1 MNEIFVVILVTM
13 LQLGAPLGST
23 ESAPAMMPSATRPA
37 SGPIERP
44 LDWATDYG
52 AAVERARQ
60 AGVPILVRAGAVWC
74 GWCKELEKELAKPQV
89 QAELRR
95 WALIYVDVDRV
106 PQEARLL
113 AFGPVP
119 ALRVLSPSGRLV
131 DSHDG
136 YLQAEELIE
145 WLSNRYT
152 SAAAPEGVATS
163 GSDSSETAEDL
174 VAELVRDLDR
184 RDPAVREAAI
194 RRLMLVPEQSAQP
207 LVEALDVGNLATR
220 LGAMEVLREWGGP
233 IDGLDPWRP
242 ESVSAEVLQTLRQ
255 WAAKPQNIAGG
266 KPTELTPGQWES
278 VRRDLARLLQEDVST
293 AEADAIR
300 ERLAR
305 YGTLP
310 LPEVYEAMRRA
321 ATDQARERL
330 TCLRYRLV
338 ASDELVFSWPGGLE
352 RLAALDVGTRHAAA
366 DELAARCGAA
376 DEPLLLE
383 LFSDPD
389 GLVREIA
396 LRGLHKVA
404 GAQASGALV
413 HLLNDP
419 EPNVRAAVLKQMAE
433 SPSAR
438 IVTAV
443 SEYVGREP
451 DADLVV
457 HAIRVLRS
465 ARNKAAA
472 ECLSGLL
479 THANWQVRAEAAEAL
494 GEILVVGDDLTAK
507 DRRDTYKSLLVAL
520 EDSDSFVV
528 SVAVKSLGYSDLPEA
543 ADALA
548 RAADRH
554 PDLAADVLKLL
565 VESSEYRNRAIPHL
579 RRFCGHER
587 ASVRAVAIA
596 ALCQSVPHNVE
607 REMLAALGD
616 SSARVRIAAAAAL
629 LQLMEAQRPRPD
641 EDASVHIQAGGVS
654 ESFFGAL
661 FRGFRRGSRIA
672 TSQPPGTQPPGTQPS
687 GTQSAGTQP
696 AGSWP
701 ASAPAVQAAGR
712 DEEIHAAGH
721 AESSKQDRWLE
732 GFHAGQKRPK
742 WMGATV
748 PPLQAMLAGESSEEQ
763 LAAAVNL
770 IGFGH
775 DKSALPVLLA
785 TLEQRPELAG
795 TAAGA
800 LPWLTWDKRIELFE
814 VLHPLANNPAVVAI
828 IADRMAAWPD
838 PRAADPL
845 WRLLDDSQMSP
856 QSAAS
861 VLDALRQIYFGDY
874 KYFAYSAPAE
884 RRQQAIHDTS
894 LRAASGSAL
903 QRAAALALVL
913 SVSLADAD
921 RQAEQVLNDPDA
933 PASLRQDALRVRLL
947 SQSRS
952 GAQKLVAEALKG
964 TDDGLRV
971 VALRFLAEGPESM
984 SPLQSGTFHLFYQN
998 PAVERHDV
1006 FHAGTVIRV
1015 KAPVQLEPDVLRPL
1029 LDSPD
1034 PRTAALAGYVL
1045 ATLQE
1050 ADGLEPLVYY
1060 WREQARD
1067 NYTIRRLV
1075 YRAVAALNDD
1085 SQTPLLEEIY
1095 RTYGRNDY
1103 WLRDFYWTIRSM
1115 SGINV
1120 LKLRKQIRDEVGMD
1134 ALR

>member
-23 ESAPAMMPSATRPA
+23 ESASAMMPTATRAAAVAATRPA
-37 SGPIERP
+37 SGPRERP
-44 LDWATDYG
+44 LDWATDYA

-95 WALIYVDVDRV
+95 WALIYVDVDRL

-119 ALRVLSPSGRLV
+119 ALRVLSSSGRLV

-136 YLQAEELIE
+136 YLEAEELIE
-145 WLSNRYT
+145 WLSSRYS
-152 SAAAPEGVATS
+152 SAAASKGLVATA
-163 GSDSSETAEDL
+163 GSDSSGVAEDL
-174 VAELVRDLDR
+174 VADLVRDLDR

-207 LVEALDVGNLATR
+207 LVEALAVGNLATR

-242 ESVSAEVLQTLRQ
+242 ESVNAEVLQALRR
-255 WAAKPQNIAGG
+255 WAAAPQNISGG
-266 KPTELTPGQWES
+266 KPTELTPGQWEG

-305 YGTLP
+305 YGTLL

-366 DELAARCGAA
+366 DELAVLCGAA

-479 THANWQVRAEAAEAL
+479 THVNWQVRAEAAEAL

-507 DRRDTYKSLLVAL
+507 NRRDTYKSLLAAL

-565 VESSEYRNRAIPHL
+565 VESSAMRNKAIPHL

-587 ASVRAVAIA
+587 ASVRAVAIG

-641 EDASVHIQAGGVS
+641 DDASVHIQAGGVS

-661 FRGFRRGSRIA
+661 FRGFRRGSRTA
-672 TSQPPGTQPPGTQPS
+672 TSQPS
-687 GTQSAGTQP
+687 GTHSAGTQP

-701 ASAPAVQAAGR
+701 ASAPAQAAGR

-721 AESSKQDRWLE
+721 AESSKQDRWLK

-742 WMGATV
+742 WMEATV
-748 PPLQAMLAGESSEEQ
+748 PLLQAMLAGESPEEQ

-770 IGFGH
+770 SGFGH

-814 VLHPLANNPAVVAI
+814 VLHPLANNPAVVAV

-838 PRAADPL
+838 PRATDPL
-845 WRLLDDSQMSP
+845 WRLLGDPRMLP
-856 QSAAS
+856 QAAAS
-861 VLDALRQIYFGDY
+861 VLDSLRQIYFGDY

-884 RRQQAIHDTS
+884 RRQQAIHDAS

-933 PASLRQDALRVRLL
+933 PSSLRQDALQVRLL

-964 TDDGLRV
+964 TDEGLQV

-984 SPLQSGTFHLFYQN
+984 SALQSGTFHLFYQN

-1006 FHAGTVIRV
+1006 FHAGKVIRV
-1015 KAPVQLEPDVLRPL
+1015 KAPAQLEPDVLRPL

-1045 ATLQE
+1045 ATLRE
-1050 ADGLEPLVYY
+1050 ADGLGPLVNY

-1115 SGINV
+1115 SGLNV
-1120 LKLRKQIRDEVGMD
+1120 VKLRKQIRDEVGMD